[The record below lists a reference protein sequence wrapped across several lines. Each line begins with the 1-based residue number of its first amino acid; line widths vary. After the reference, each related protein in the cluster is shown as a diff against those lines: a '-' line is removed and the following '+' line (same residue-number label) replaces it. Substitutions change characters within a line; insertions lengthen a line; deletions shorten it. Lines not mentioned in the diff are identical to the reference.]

1 MDMVNEFHEWD
12 REALVQYAL
21 SASEQ
26 IEQQNAEMDALRAD
40 LRVAIDAYR
49 ALINKTK

>member
-1 MDMVNEFHEWD
+1 MAMVSEFHKWD

-21 SASEQ
+21 VASEQ
-26 IEQQNAEMDALRAD
+26 IEQQNAEMEALRAD

-49 ALINKTK
+49 VLINKTR